1 MVLTHHSKVH
11 LPLHGEVLGASGR
24 SLMVGCVPIWQ
35 FRHHFQCWWRSHVT
49 SHCPCSLTLT
59 WHLPQCWSQD
69 PHGLRINVEPQIV
82 TRLQAELLLHSII
95 PEFPGPNASQRKG
108 SSICALANAQM
119 QAQMA
124 APTLPYLL
132 PVLFTVPKPSPESDA
147 EHVFTGCVQGLELL
161 FQHRDGMEGQSLVL
175 IANLN
180 SWGFLAPAPAH
191 LPLNMK
197 QGHGMAAC
205 QRILTPV
212 HHIVLD

>member
-1 MVLTHHSKVH
+1 MS
-11 LPLHGEVLGASGR
+11 
-24 SLMVGCVPIWQ
+24 PIQQPW
-35 FRHHFQCWWRSHVT
+35 HHFQCWHGGRVT
-49 SHCPCSLTLT
+49 SHCPHSLTLT
-59 WHLPQCWSQD
+59 WHVPQCWSQE
-69 PHGLRINVEPQIV
+69 PHRLGISVESQIV

-95 PEFPGPNASQRKG
+95 PALPGPNTSQRKG

-132 PVLFTVPKPSPESDA
+132 PVLFTVPKPSSESDA
-147 EHVFTGCVQGLELL
+147 EHVFIGCVQGLL

-180 SWGFLAPAPAH
+180 SWGFLAPASAH
-191 LPLNMK
+191 LPLNTK

-212 HHIVLD
+212 QHIVLD